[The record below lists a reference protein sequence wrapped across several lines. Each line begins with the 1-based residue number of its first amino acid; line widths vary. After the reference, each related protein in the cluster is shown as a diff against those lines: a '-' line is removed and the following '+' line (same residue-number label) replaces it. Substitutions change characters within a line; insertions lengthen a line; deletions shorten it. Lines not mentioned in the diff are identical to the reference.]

1 MIGPTYQATPLGTRD
16 EEKRFQ
22 ELLNEEFKKQVVD
35 ARTTPQ
41 ISAEENAEIDAQI
54 ASQQQPVDPLMQYQ
68 QQIAAARQAE
78 IAAQQE
84 MYQKMLANDGVSTRF
99 MQPGQSF
106 MDAIRD
112 PSKAQR
118 AGLTNFGLQLMAS
131 SPTDNLS
138 ARLGKALGSGLGA
151 MTTQREKQLT
161 REQQLSKLNLAALK
175 SKREAAEK
183 GFGTYMQVQGE
194 KRSQAGEVRSEAQE
208 VRNQAQEVRS
218 QAREARAEQDAIN
231 ARADRAYTISRR
243 NLEEQRG
250 NLTPAQ
256 VQTNQ
261 SIVDARGIV
270 TDALNNGVTKEQI
283 AMMQRARVQAEKSGL
298 PESEVASEIARIM
311 EGFLGGKTV
320 PNILYNR
327 PFMDALET
335 ASKPL
340 FDAGGKRDYNARA
353 FLDII
358 TGSPE
363 GSSGPS
369 NTGTPIPAP
378 KNITRKMVTDLAA
391 QYRKQNPSLTQAE
404 AEKGA
409 EAALRNR

>member
-1 MIGPTYQATPLGTRD
+1 MIGPTYQAAPLGAQD
-16 EEKRFQ
+16 EEKKLQ
-22 ELLNEEFKKQVVD
+22 DLLNEEFRKEALA
-35 ARTTPQ
+35 ARQASQ
-41 ISAEENAEIDAQI
+41 ISPAENAEIDAQI
-54 ASQQQPVDPLMQYQ
+54 AGQQQPVNPLMQYQ

-78 IAAQQE
+78 IAAQQQA
-84 MYQKMLANDGVSTRF
+84 YQDQLANDGVSTRF

-131 SPTDNLS
+131 SPTESLS
-138 ARLGKALGSGLGA
+138 ARVGKALGSGVGA
-151 MTTQREKQLT
+151 MTTQREKQLS
-161 REQQLSKLNLAALK
+161 REQALSKLNLAALK

-183 GFGTYMQVQGE
+183 GFGTYMQVEGE
-194 KRSQAGEVRSEAQE
+194 KRSQAQEVRS
-208 VRNQAQEVRS
+208 QAGEVRS
-218 QAREARAEQDAIN
+218 QAREARAAQDAIN
-231 ARADRAYTISRR
+231 ARADRAYKVGKR

-250 NLTPAQ
+250 FLTPAQ
-256 VQTNQ
+256 FQTNQ

-270 TDALNNGVTKEQI
+270 TDALNNGVTQEQI
-283 AMMQRARVQAEKSGL
+283 AMMQRAKVQAEKSGL
-298 PESEVASEIARIM
+298 PKSEVASEVVSIV
-311 EGFLGGKTV
+311 EGLLGGATV
-320 PNILYNR
+320 PNILYN
-327 PFMDALET
+327 PQFIDALET

-340 FDAGGKRDYNARA
+340 FDAGGKSDYNARP
-353 FLDII
+353 FLDIL
-358 TGSPE
+358 TGSPS
-363 GSSGPS
+363 GQLGPS

>member
-1 MIGPTYQATPLGTRD
+1 MIGPTYQAAPLGAQD
-16 EEKRFQ
+16 EEKRLQ
-22 ELLNEEFKKQVVD
+22 DLLNEEFRKEALA
-35 ARTTPQ
+35 ARQAPQ
-41 ISAEENAEIDAQI
+41 ISPAENAEINAQI
-54 ASQQQPVDPLMQYQ
+54 AGQQQPVDPLMQYQ

-78 IAAQQE
+78 IAAQQQA
-84 MYQKMLANDGVSTRF
+84 YQDQLANDGVSTRF

-106 MDAIRD
+106 MDAIRN

-131 SPTDNLS
+131 SPTDSLS
-138 ARLGKALGSGLGA
+138 ARLGKALGSGVGA
-151 MTTQREKQLT
+151 MTTQREKQLS
-161 REQQLSKLNLAALK
+161 REQALSKLNLAALK
-175 SKREAAEK
+175 SKREAAER
-183 GFGTYMQVQGE
+183 GFGTYMQVKGE
-194 KRSQAGEVRSEAQE
+194 ERSQAGEVRAGERQGFARNAEQRA
-208 VRNQAQEVRS
+208 VQNQAIK
-218 QAREARAEQDAIN
+218 EQTALN
-231 ARADRAYTISRR
+231 AQVDRAHKISERK
-243 NLEEQRG
+243 LEEQRG
-250 NLTPAQ
+250 NLTTAQ

-283 AMMQRARVQAEKSGL
+283 AMMQRARVQAVQEGI
-298 PESEVASEIARIM
+298 PEGMV
-311 EGFLGGKTV
+311 EGFVRKQMESFMGAKTI
-320 PNILYNR
+320 PNELFNR

-363 GSSGPS
+363 GSPGPKP
-369 NTGTPIPAP
+369 TGTRIPAP

-391 QYRKQNPSLTQAE
+391 QYRKQDPSLTQAQ